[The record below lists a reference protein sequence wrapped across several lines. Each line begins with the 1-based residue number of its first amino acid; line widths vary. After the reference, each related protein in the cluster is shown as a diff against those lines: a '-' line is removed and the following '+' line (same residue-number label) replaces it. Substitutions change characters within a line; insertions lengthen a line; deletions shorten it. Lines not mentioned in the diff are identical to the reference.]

1 MTSSNEVTNHL
12 TVTGN
17 EVTLTLEINAK
28 SDGYDTR
35 TQRIVKE
42 NATQLG
48 FEFHEFEV

>member
-1 MTSSNEVTNHL
+1 M
-12 TVTGN
+12 
-17 EVTLTLEINAK
+17 EINAR

-48 FEFHEFEV
+48 FEAHEFED